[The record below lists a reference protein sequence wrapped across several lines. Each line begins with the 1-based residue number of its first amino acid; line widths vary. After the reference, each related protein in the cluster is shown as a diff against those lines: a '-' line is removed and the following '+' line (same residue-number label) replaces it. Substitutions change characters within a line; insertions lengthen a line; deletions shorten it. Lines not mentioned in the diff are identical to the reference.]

1 MISLIKFIFMISV
14 SFSFYLAIPSSCCYD
29 NVIFCCT
36 FFFFITRFRFCV
48 GIDMLYSFTCSW
60 MFDAVL
66 FDALFVGP
74 LFNWANWWGCHPEPA
89 NLQREEI
96 CWYQQGRSRTGW
108 ALAISVSII
117 QFIDSNSKAFSWH
130 GSSLL
135 GALVSISLTM

>member
-74 LFNWANWWGCHPEPA
+74 LFN
-89 NLQREEI
+89 
-96 CWYQQGRSRTGW
+96 
-108 ALAISVSII
+108 
-117 QFIDSNSKAFSWH
+117 
-130 GSSLL
+130 
-135 GALVSISLTM
+135 